1 LVLVKISGHEKN
13 SGRSSLTS
21 DVDVL
26 QDLQHPSKSSCQK
39 DEYLSQEMI
48 KDEAPN
54 E

>member
-1 LVLVKISGHEKN
+1 MLVKISGHEKN

-26 QDLQHPSKSSCQK
+26 HDLQHPSKSSCQG
-39 DEYLSQEMI
+39 DECLSQEMK

-54 E
+54 G